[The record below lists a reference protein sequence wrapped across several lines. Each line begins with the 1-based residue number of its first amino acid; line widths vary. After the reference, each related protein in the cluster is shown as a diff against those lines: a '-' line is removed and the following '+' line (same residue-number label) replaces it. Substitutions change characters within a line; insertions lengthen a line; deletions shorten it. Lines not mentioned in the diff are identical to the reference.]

1 MAVLDLDISNKYPSN
16 FVCILPK
23 DLSSN
28 SKSLFQTK
36 FKEQSSDIAK
46 QLLTKALAKEEDKE
60 IKKEILTR
68 LNILNP
74 KPKNMV
80 KCLRCGKGFYPRRFG
95 YAKQKTCN
103 ECWRKARAEEDYNG
117 NFYYSNWL

>member
-1 MAVLDLDISNKYPSN
+1 MAKM
-16 FVCILPK
+16 
-23 DLSSN
+23 
-28 SKSLFQTK
+28 K

-46 QLLTKALAKEEDKE
+46 QLLTKALAKEKDKV

-68 LNILNP
+68 LQSLNP

-80 KCLRCGKGFYPRRFG
+80 KCLRCGKYFHQRRFG

-103 ECWRKARAEEDYNG
+103 DCWNKARGEEDYSD
-117 NFYYSNWL
+117 NFWQKTWG